1 MDFVILVEVLIR
13 LVRFVVLVVIFVDIL
28 LFVIFEIGVIL

>member
-28 LFVIFEIGVIL
+28 LFVIFEIGLIL